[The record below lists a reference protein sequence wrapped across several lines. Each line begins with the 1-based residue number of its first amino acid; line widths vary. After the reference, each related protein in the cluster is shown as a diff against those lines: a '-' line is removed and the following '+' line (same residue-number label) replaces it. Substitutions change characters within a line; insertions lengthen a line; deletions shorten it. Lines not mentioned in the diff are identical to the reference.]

1 MAGNTSGDTSG
12 DKLRIG
18 DAERTAAAD
27 DLGEHY
33 AQGRLTAEEHQER
46 LDSVWAARTS
56 ADLTPLFADLPG
68 SRYQAPPAY
77 ATADRPGVGSDG
89 GRDRPRRG
97 PYPAPPF
104 GRPPFG
110 RPPFN
115 GPYGGRDRRLAA
127 RGWFGVLPFPL
138 KLLLVLVV
146 AAVVVTHLPMILIGL
161 LVWVVL
167 AGRHRRWHGY
177 QRS

>member
-1 MAGNTSGDTSG
+1 MAE

-46 LDSVWAARTS
+46 LDRVWAARTS
-56 ADLTPLFADLPG
+56 AELTPLFADLPG

-77 ATADRPGVGSDG
+77 ATADGPGVGQ
-89 GRDRPRRG
+89 DRPRGGRR
-97 PYPAPPF
+97 YPAPPF

-127 RGWFGVLPFPL
+127 RGWFGALPFPL
-138 KLLLVLVV
+138 KLLLVLLV
-146 AAVVVTHLPMILIGL
+146 AAVVLTHLPLILIGL
-161 LVWVVL
+161 VVWMVL
-167 AGRHRRWHGY
+167 ARGHRGWHGP
-177 QRS
+177 QRG